1 VTGGPT
7 YNEMVHLRESS
18 ERHEAVLQQLN
29 EERVAALTRISR
41 TLESVIDQLQA
52 IRVRVECASGAV
64 SSADA
69 DEYERLRARARQYRW
84 YLDVQREALGLRH
97 HRFLDQF
104 YAAPEPL
111 TKGRREPTTNSERPT
126 SA

>member
-1 VTGGPT
+1 MKIVS
-7 YNEMVHLRESS
+7 LRQSS
-18 ERHEAVLQQLN
+18 ERHEAVLRQLN
-29 EERVAALTRISR
+29 EERVATLTRISR
-41 TLESVIDQLQA
+41 TLESLIDQLQA
-52 IRVRVECASGAV
+52 IRVRVERTSGAV

-84 YLDVQREALGLRH
+84 YLEVQREALGLRH

-111 TKGRREPTTNSERPT
+111 TKGRR
-126 SA
+126 